1 MGSLKVNETTP
12 RRDRHGMGPIA
23 RAQFFHDV
31 LEVHFDRLFGDKE
44 PLRDIAI
51 PISTAD
57 VTQDVELTIRERFLA
72 DMLGEMG
79 SDLRR
84 NALLPRID
92 LPDGLKHLFGRHA
105 LQQVPLRA
113 RSQSTLDLHIA
124 CEHRQQ
130 DDPSVR
136 GFRPDREHDVDAAGI
151 RKAKVHIPKIRILAV
166 DHNPLLREGLSLLIQ
181 LQPDM
186 ELVGVAASG
195 EDAVQSFTR
204 DRPDVTLMDL
214 DLPSGAGI
222 SAIQAILKIDPA
234 AYVLGLLTY
243 EWDESRTEA
252 LRAGARMCITKD
264 RLNEDLVSL
273 VRDCARRD

>member
-1 MGSLKVNETTP
+1 
-12 RRDRHGMGPIA
+12 
-23 RAQFFHDV
+23 
-31 LEVHFDRLFGDKE
+31 
-44 PLRDIAI
+44 
-51 PISTAD
+51 
-57 VTQDVELTIRERFLA
+57 
-72 DMLGEMG
+72 
-79 SDLRR
+79 
-84 NALLPRID
+84 
-92 LPDGLKHLFGRHA
+92 
-105 LQQVPLRA
+105 
-113 RSQSTLDLHIA
+113 
-124 CEHRQQ
+124 
-130 DDPSVR
+130 
-136 GFRPDREHDVDAAGI
+136 
-151 RKAKVHIPKIRILAV
+151 
-166 DHNPLLREGLSLLIQ
+166 
-181 LQPDM
+181 M